1 MADCISGLLF
11 EVNGPWSMVYVREYE
26 YKPQCIRRRCLIL
39 LFVMDGD
46 FFSLVGF
53 VECLKIISQLFFVSF
68 NYISIAIETYERQ
81 QCLCLTTIVRSF
93 NRLLLLSLGSEV
105 KNLSVRKF

>member
-26 YKPQCIRRRCLIL
+26 YKPQCIRRRCFDLIIRY
-39 LFVMDGD
+39 GRG

-81 QCLCLTTIVRSF
+81 QCLCLTTIGRSF
-93 NRLLLLSLGSEV
+93 NRLLLSLGSEV